1 MGTVPISVIM
11 GFDYPLDA
19 SQVQLLLSVHQVIF
33 LNNSIYVVNLDNKLL
48 QQISTI
54 IFFNN
59 SDKFCLPKGYNMRL
73 NWDREFSS
81 TSFWH
86 TIWSLLCCCHKYL
99 MLVQVEGRG
108 EGISYRDHS
117 NNYATRYNTG
127 THVSLKTS
135 QPWEAKFNNRRTPNI
150 DTGKFLPTYWSTEG
164 LL

>member
-59 SDKFCLPKGYNMRL
+59 SDRVLSPKGLQHEAELGSRVLL
-73 NWDREFSS
+73 NQFL
-81 TSFWH
+81 TH
-86 TIWSLLCCCHKYL
+86 HMIPSLLL
-99 MLVQVEGRG
+99 
-108 EGISYRDHS
+108 S
-117 NNYATRYNTG
+117 
-127 THVSLKTS
+127 
-135 QPWEAKFNNRRTPNI
+135 
-150 DTGKFLPTYWSTEG
+150 
-164 LL
+164 